1 MAKLALVIA
10 VVALGVA
17 ILAYQAAGGGR
28 ALEAHLRAVESAVR
42 GAWQW
47 TADTL
52 TRLARALRGG
62 PDERLP
68 SRSGQPAKRQ

>member
-1 MAKLALVIA
+1 MAKLALLIA

-28 ALEAHLRAVESAVR
+28 ALEANLRAVESAVR
-42 GAWQW
+42 GARQW
-47 TADTL
+47 TADTF

-62 PDERLP
+62 PDEPLP